1 MKEINSDYQSLI
13 GQKIY
18 LLMKN
23 IHEENDT
30 GKVKEKMNTI
40 YLLRSLHYEK
50 IQEIQEIVNHLNDT
64 DDYELKLVKIKNE
77 EENVDDV
84 ESQEVIDE
92 IEEILQSEQ

>member
-1 MKEINSDYQSLI
+1 MFYDKMKEINSDYQSLI

-50 IQEIQEIVNHLNDT
+50 I
-64 DDYELKLVKIKNE
+64 
-77 EENVDDV
+77 
-84 ESQEVIDE
+84 
-92 IEEILQSEQ
+92 